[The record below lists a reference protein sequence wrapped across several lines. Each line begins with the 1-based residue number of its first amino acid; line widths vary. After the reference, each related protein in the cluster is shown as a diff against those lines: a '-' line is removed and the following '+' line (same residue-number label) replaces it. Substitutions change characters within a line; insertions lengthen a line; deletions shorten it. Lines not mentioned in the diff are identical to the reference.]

1 MDKKEVSATERLRIF
16 ARYAGERACVLRSL
30 KVALIVGTVL
40 ALINHYDAIA
50 SGRLGSTGVL
60 QILLTYVVPYSV
72 ATFGSAS
79 VRVQAELS
87 GPHRSAR
94 VIDSGDQ
101 V

>member
-1 MDKKEVSATERLRIF
+1 M
-16 ARYAGERACVLRSL
+16 LRSL

-40 ALINHYDAIA
+40 ALINHYDAIV

-79 VRVQAELS
+79 VGVQAELS
-87 GPHRSAR
+87 DPNRSAR